1 MINAFNYYRPLT
13 SMLLL
18 KLSKVDR
25 STTLAASS
33 SPPGQSQAQAVKPH
47 AEGRGSSKLCTRL
60 NIN

>member
-25 STTLAASS
+25 STTLAASP
-33 SPPGQSQAQAVKPH
+33 SPPGQSQAQVAKPH

-60 NIN
+60 